1 MLILYRSGNLTQT
14 AREMTKRDIDIVSIG
29 ELHWTEQGRD
39 QLAEGATIIYCG
51 KDDENHEVTVRIR

>member
-1 MLILYRSGNLTQT
+1 
-14 AREMTKRDIDIVSIG
+14 MTKRDIDIVSIG